1 MATASKV
8 HKHISGRDVR
18 PVEFTAQDAKDY
30 ANLSLFGVHISPSIV
45 KQMASFAYANDAAP
59 DLQPAQLTGTAGVPI
74 QFLQAWLPG
83 FVNMITAA
91 TKIDELIGID
101 TVGSWEDEEIIQGV
115 LEQTGLAVPYGDLT
129 NIPFASYIPGYE
141 RRTIVRFEQGLRV
154 GKLEELRAARQR
166 INAGAE
172 KRGAAGMA
180 LEIQRN
186 RVGFYGYNGGANRTY
201 GFLNDPNLPAYV
213 AVPAGAGGSTL
224 WANKTVGEIS
234 ADIRL
239 ALAALRTQ
247 SGDRIDPKTA
257 AITMAIASNS
267 VDFLAITSDFG
278 FSVRDWMQTN
288 YPNVRVVSAP
298 ELNGANGGANVF
310 YLYADS
316 FADGSTDGGKV
327 WVHAVPT
334 KFMALGVE
342 RGAKHY
348 IEDYSNA
355 TAGAMLKRPF
365 AVVRRTG
372 I

>member
-1 MATASKV
+1 MSTASKI
-8 HKHISGRDVR
+8 HKHIAGRDVR
-18 PVEFTAQDAKDY
+18 PVVFTAEDVRDY
-30 ANLSLFGVHISPSIV
+30 AQLAAFGVHLDPRLV
-45 KQMASFAYANDAAP
+45 RKMDQFAAANDAAP
-59 DLQPAQLTGTAGVPI
+59 DLQPLINPGSAGIPV

-83 FVNMITAA
+83 FVNVITQAM
-91 TKIDELIGID
+91 KIDELIGID
-101 TVGSWEDEEIIQGV
+101 TVGDWEDEEIIQGV

-129 NIPFASYIPGYE
+129 NIPFASYSPGYD

-154 GKLEELRAARQR
+154 GTLEELRAAKQR

-172 KRGAAGMA
+172 KRGAAA
-180 LEIQRN
+180 ISLEIQRN
-186 RVGFYGYNGGANRTY
+186 RVGFYGFNGGANRTY

-257 AITMAIASNS
+257 SITMAISSNQ

-278 FSVRDWMQTN
+278 FSVGDWLRTN
-288 YPNVRVVSAP
+288 YPNVRIVSAP

-316 FADGSTDGGKV
+316 FADGSTDGGRV
-327 WVHAVPT
+327 WLQAVPS
-334 KFMALGVE
+334 KFKTLGVE

-355 TAGAMLKRPF
+355 TAGVMMKRPF
-365 AVVRRTG
+365 AIVRRTG